1 MKRIPAAIAVILLL
15 IGSGIA
21 LARGGG
27 SGSHSTSSG
36 HTGSAHSGSVHSG
49 SVHRGPIH
57 VQGYYRKNG
66 TYVQPHTRHLPGTA
80 PTAVT
85 YQSHVYQTHFASGFV
100 GARDSNGKI
109 IRSEAAKHEFERMT
123 GYPHG
128 RPGYVVD
135 HIIALKRGGPD
146 TPANM
151 QWQTIEEAKAKDRWE

>member
-1 MKRIPAAIAVILLL
+1 MKRFTAAVAAILLL
-15 IGSGIA
+15 LGSGNAI
-21 LARGGG
+21 ARGGG
-27 SGSHSTSSG
+27 GGGGRSVSHSTSSG
-36 HTGSAHSGSVHSG
+36 HSGSVHGG

-80 PTAVT
+80 PKAVT
-85 YQSHVYQTHFASGFV
+85 YESHVYQTHFASGFV
-100 GARDSNGKI
+100 GARDTNGKI

-146 TPANM
+146 TLANM